1 MARRLVLDTWPRS
14 SDMSGH
20 STQVPDVM
28 VVDMVQRLLAM
39 VDHHSPWSHFQR
51 GQAVMVSKVMELVE
65 SVGQGGCISSTD
77 LRLTSLYL
85 ALRPLCVLLDRIKW
99 IFLGFR

>member
-1 MARRLVLDTWPRS
+1 MIVI
-14 SDMSGH
+14 H

-28 VVDMVQRLLAM
+28 AVDMVPRLLAM
-39 VDHHSPWSHFQR
+39 VVRCFPLIQKNSI
-51 GQAVMVSKVMELVE
+51 VMVSKVMELVE

-77 LRLTSLYL
+77 LRLASLYL

-99 IFLGFR
+99 ILLGFR